1 MTRILIDAY
10 DLSRFRGKSIGIYN
24 YTRHVLA
31 ALADLAP
38 VGVELF
44 VLCSAEN
51 KEDLLAGR
59 DALTPVVAGN
69 GCFSTRDK
77 LGWDLRGC
85 AQFIRQKKLAADV
98 YFNPRGFLPLG
109 VGRQVGKTAVTIH
122 DMIPFYYA
130 DKVAGRAWLE
140 NRFICQRLRASI
152 IDADVVVSIS
162 RFSKLEIAQLTGRT
176 SVAVVYNG
184 VSFQRKG
191 DTRSAPALADRPHLL
206 AMASTLHHKNLAGI
220 VKGYV
225 AYARRCQGA
234 GRPPLPLV
242 ICGVSDLGELGAA
255 VPAALRQ
262 QIRLCKGISDEELGR
277 LYAQARAF
285 LFLSFIE
292 GFGLPPFEALVH
304 GTPTIVSDIPVFR
317 EVLGD
322 RVRYAQPSDP
332 EDLARALEATLDD
345 PAPIDANT
353 MSAQFEQ
360 TYAWGD
366 HARKLL
372 TLCLASRH

>member
-1 MTRILIDAY
+1 MTRVLIDAH

-24 YTRHVLA
+24 YTRNVLA
-31 ALADLAP
+31 ALSDLAP
-38 VGVELF
+38 AGVEWL
-44 VLCSAEN
+44 VLCSEEN
-51 KEDLLAGR
+51 QEDFLAGR
-59 DALTPVVAGN
+59 DALTPVVVGK
-69 GCFSTRDK
+69 GCFSVRDK

-109 VGRQVGKTAVTIH
+109 VGRQVGKTVVTIH
-122 DMIPFYYA
+122 DMIPFYYS

-140 NRFICQRLRASI
+140 NRFICQRLQSSI

-176 SVAVVYNG
+176 TVSVVYNG
-184 VSFQRKG
+184 VSFQHG
-191 DTRSAPALADRPHLL
+191 NTPSAQPLADRQHLL

-220 VKGYV
+220 VQGYV
-225 AYARRCQGA
+225 AYARRCQVT
-234 GRPPLPLV
+234 GRPHLPLV
-242 ICGVSDLGELGAA
+242 ICGIADLGELGAA
-255 VPAALRQ
+255 VPESLRQ
-262 QIRLCKGISDEELGR
+262 SIRLCKGISDEALGR

-332 EDLARALEATLDD
+332 EDLARVLEATLDD
-345 PAPIDANT
+345 SAPIDA
-353 MSAQFEQ
+353 SAMRAQLDQ
-360 TYAWGD
+360 TYAWGT
-366 HARKLL
+366 HAQKLL
-372 TLCLASRH
+372 TLFLASRS